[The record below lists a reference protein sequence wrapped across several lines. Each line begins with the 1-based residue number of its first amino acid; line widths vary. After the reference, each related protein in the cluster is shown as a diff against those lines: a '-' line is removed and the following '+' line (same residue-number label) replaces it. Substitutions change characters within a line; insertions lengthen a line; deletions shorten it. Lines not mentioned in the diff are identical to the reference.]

1 MMEEVHSI
9 FAAGAGAV
17 SKMVNYNPT
26 GGGNPVIERLFY
38 PKYPYEYL
46 QDQSTAEKL
55 EKMEQFYRQHRL
67 LD

>member
-17 SKMVNYNPT
+17 SKMVDYMPSDSDK
-26 GGGNPVIERLFY
+26 PVIERLFY

-46 QDQSTAEKL
+46 EDHSTEEKM
-55 EKMEQFYRQHRL
+55 EAMEQFYRRRGL

>member
-17 SKMVNYNPT
+17 TKLVNYLPAN
-26 GGGNPVIERLFY
+26 GGNPLIERLFY

-46 QDQSTAEKL
+46 RDESTAEKRARI
-55 EKMEQFYRQHRL
+55 ESFYREQGL
-67 LD
+67 LE